1 MASQAPNLEEAA
13 NVATE
18 FIYSIDNL
26 PHEVSHILQEIKH
39 RDARTLELQQ
49 EIDKDAAKYIRH
61 SRRASSASMAPPSPS
76 SRDPSPKSTSV
87 QAKISASYAEIQ
99 ELNAEKCALAERL
112 IDIITRTRTRLDYD
126 LTKVRTLQGDSPE
139 AIAASMAAASKPLNV
154 LPTLSVDGFGAPG
167 RNPAL
172 AISESLRNA
181 LSIPPAAEARP
192 LVAQP
197 TLAAS
202 PAPSATHATKKRRVT
217 TTTSI
222 KISPA
227 ATPTKHRSVSPATV
241 TPATH
246 VQQKSRLSRQIQL
259 RAVESDQDMD
269 AEGDDEVEEEEDP
282 EDERLY
288 CFCQKQSYGDMIAC
302 DNEGGCPY
310 EWFHLACVGLKQPTP
325 EKWYCSVCIKTV
337 KDVDVATTTAPQR
350 KGRKK

>member
-1 MASQAPNLEEAA
+1 MSSQIPNLEEAA

-26 PHEVSHILQEIKH
+26 PHEVSHILQEIRYCEAKV
-39 RDARTLELQQ
+39 LELQQ
-49 EIDKDAAKYIRH
+49 EIDKDSAKYIRH
-61 SRRASSASMAPPSPS
+61 SRRASSASATPPSPS
-76 SRDPSPKSTSV
+76 SRATSPKSVSIP
-87 QAKISASYAEIQ
+87 AKVSACYAEIQ
-99 ELNAEKCALAERL
+99 ELASEKCALAERL

-126 LTKVRTLQGDSPE
+126 IMKVRTLQGDSPE
-139 AIAASMAAASKPLNV
+139 AIAASMAATSKPLTL
-154 LPTLSVDGFGAPG
+154 LPTLSADAFGAPG

-181 LSIPPAAEARP
+181 LAIPLAELPRSIAAQS
-192 LVAQP
+192 VV
-197 TLAAS
+197 AAS
-202 PAPSATHATKKRRVT
+202 PPPASHTTKKRRLT

-227 ATPTKHRSVSPATV
+227 ATPTKHRSVSPAT
-241 TPATH
+241 TIASTH

-259 RAVESDQDMD
+259 PPEDSDQD
-269 AEGDDEVEEEEDP
+269 AEGDEDMEAEEEA
-282 EDERLY
+282 EDETPY

-337 KDVDVATTTAPQR
+337 KDVDLITMTAPQK